1 MNLYHKRLGF
11 GLFKLKQLPKRVNT
25 EVTFLLVGST
35 FLITEMYWTGV
46 THLINFLNVEVSKL
60 FDKRFGEVVL
70 SLIDQ

>member
-35 FLITEMYWTGV
+35 SLIKMYWTGV
-46 THLINFLNVEVSKL
+46 THLINFLNVEVIKL
-60 FDKRFGEVVL
+60 FDKRFGEVVS